1 MRRISTSIV
10 IALSTL
16 LLVSM
21 SSAQQKSQ
29 PQSSNPPGQPCNTAL
44 CFIGNTYGLGGYQ
57 QKFADFNIDG
67 TGTANIMNAGTGLPD
82 ILYQFES

>member
-29 PQSSNPPGQPCNTAL
+29 PQTSNPAGQKPP
-44 CFIGNTYGLGGYQ
+44 ISRSGL
-57 QKFADFNIDG
+57 DVNNLLTHHI
-67 TGTANIMNAGTGLPD
+67 
-82 ILYQFES
+82 